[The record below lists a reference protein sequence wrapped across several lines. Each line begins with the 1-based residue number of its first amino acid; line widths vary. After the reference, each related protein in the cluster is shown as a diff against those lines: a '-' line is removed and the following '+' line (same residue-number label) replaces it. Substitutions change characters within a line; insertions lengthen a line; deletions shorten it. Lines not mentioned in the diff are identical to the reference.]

1 MIRKLSLLLILC
13 TVSSTAFTDTSHQN
27 YEEQQLR
34 GETRGLFSGAI
45 LGGALGG
52 PPGVVIGA
60 GIGAL
65 FGDAWSTASQVNN
78 LQASLNESQIQVATI
93 ENELEIIKREY
104 QATKTELDLFRKAPP
119 QILPAFSSAKPAITC
134 CDNTVVSIHFRTGSS
149 DIELHYKEQ
158 LESIASLVKQMT
170 NAKVEITGYSD
181 RTGDPSRNLNLSQQ
195 RSDSVKS
202 FLIEMGIDNASIATL
217 AHGETRPLQAVQNFE
232 TDFFDRRVIV
242 RLRDN
247 SQTMITQTPE
257 D

>member
-1 MIRKLSLLLILC
+1 
-13 TVSSTAFTDTSHQN
+13 
-27 YEEQQLR
+27 
-34 GETRGLFSGAI
+34 
-45 LGGALGG
+45 
-52 PPGVVIGA
+52 
-60 GIGAL
+60 
-65 FGDAWSTASQVNN
+65 
-78 LQASLNESQIQVATI
+78 
-93 ENELEIIKREY
+93 
-104 QATKTELDLFRKAPP
+104 
-119 QILPAFSSAKPAITC
+119 
-134 CDNTVVSIHFRTGSS
+134 
-149 DIELHYKEQ
+149 
-158 LESIASLVKQMT
+158 MT

-202 FLIEMGIDNASIATL
+202 FLIGMGIDNASIATL

>member
-1 MIRKLSLLLILC
+1 MVKKLSLLLILC
-13 TVSSTAFTDTSHQN
+13 ATSSTAFTDTSHLS
-27 YEEQQLR
+27 YEEQLLK
-34 GETRGLFSGAI
+34 GETWGFFSGAI

-78 LQASLNESQIQVATI
+78 LQASLNESQIKLAAV
-93 ENELEIIKREY
+93 ENELEIIKKEY
-104 QATKTELDLFRKAPP
+104 QTAKTELDRFRKAPP
-119 QILPAFSSAKPAITC
+119 KILPAFLSAQPVITC
-134 CDNTVVSIHFRTGSS
+134 CDNTVSSIYFRTGSS
-149 DIELHYKEQ
+149 DIELHYNEQ

-202 FLIEMGIDNASIATL
+202 FLIGMGIDNASIATL